1 MGLNLAK
8 ISKDAIMAIRIG
20 SSEQKCSLFLL
31 ADLLKGGLVLSSVIE
46 TVRDLVMP
54 ILNTNHFQLVDLEYV
69 KEGQSWFLRV
79 YIDKPGGIN
88 IEECALVSDLLGEQ
102 LDQAD
107 PDPIPQAYVLEVSS
121 PGAERPLK
129 NEADYQAAMDQYI
142 HVSLYAAIAK
152 KKFYEGFLRQLSAE
166 ELTLDYKDKG
176 RPKQITIP
184 RKNIAKARLAIE
196 F

>member
-8 ISKDAIMAIRIG
+8 ISKDAIMTIRIG

-46 TVRDLVMP
+46 TVRELVMP

-142 HVSLYAAIAK
+142 HVSLYAAIDK

>member
-1 MGLNLAK
+1 V
-8 ISKDAIMAIRIG
+8 SRIG

-46 TVRDLVMP
+46 TVRTLVMP

-69 KEGQSWFLRV
+69 KEGSSWFLRV

-102 LDQAD
+102 LDAAD

-129 NEADYQAAMDQYI
+129 NEADYQAAIGEYV
-142 HVSLYAAIAK
+142 HFSLYAAINKRKA
-152 KKFYEGFLRQLSAE
+152 YEGFLQQVTATE
-166 ELTLDYKDKG
+166 VTLDYKEKG
-176 RPKQITIP
+176 RPKTITIP
-184 RKNIAKARLAIE
+184 RDQIAKARLAIE

>member
-8 ISKDAIMAIRIG
+8 ISKDAIMTIRIG

-142 HVSLYAAIAK
+142 HVSLYAAIDK

>member
-8 ISKDAIMAIRIG
+8 ISKDAIMTIRIG

>member
-1 MGLNLAK
+1 MGLDLAK
-8 ISKDAIMAIRIG
+8 ISKDAIMTIRIG

-152 KKFYEGFLRQLSAE
+152 KKFYEGFLHQLSAE

>member
-1 MGLNLAK
+1 MT
-8 ISKDAIMAIRIG
+8 IRIG
-20 SSEQKCSLFLL
+20 LSEQKCSLFLL

-46 TVRDLVMP
+46 TVRELVMP

-121 PGAERPLK
+121 PGAERSLK
-129 NEADYQAAMDQYI
+129 NEADYQTAINQYI

-152 KKFYEGFLRQLSAE
+152 KKFYEGYLRQLSAD

-176 RPKQITIP
+176 RLKQITIP
-184 RKNIAKARLAIE
+184 RKNVAKARLAIE

>member
-1 MGLNLAK
+1 MGLDLAK
-8 ISKDAIMAIRIG
+8 ISKDAIMTIRIG